1 MAFSYKVRVALALE
15 ASARLSSLLLLIVSS
30 TFRSLYD
37 RTHVHLH
44 LTLLLEWGKIM
55 RPHETMSVRNAQLHS
70 NDVFS
75 TNEMPFL
82 ILGHFFKTSCFCA
95 IAPLMYLG

>member
-30 TFRSLYD
+30 TFRSPYD

-44 LTLLLEWGKIM
+44 LTLPRPLDRVGKNYASA
-55 RPHETMSVRNAQLHS
+55 RDNELAQCVS
-70 NDVFS
+70 AFQ
-75 TNEMPFL
+75 
-82 ILGHFFKTSCFCA
+82 
-95 IAPLMYLG
+95 